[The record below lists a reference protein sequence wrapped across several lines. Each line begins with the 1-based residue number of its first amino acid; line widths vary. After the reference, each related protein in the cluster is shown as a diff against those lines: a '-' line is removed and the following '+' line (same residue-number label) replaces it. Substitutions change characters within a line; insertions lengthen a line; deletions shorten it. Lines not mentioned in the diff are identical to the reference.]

1 MHFSTYLQGLIA
13 GYVRGTDFPTAPVS
27 LEIALSSADPLADGS
42 GLSEPPG
49 ADGYARQTLTLDASV
64 ATIGS
69 GVSAFN
75 NTPIVFGPVANNDWP
90 TVTHVAVFDDS
101 GNMLMHG
108 PLNAQRTSPVGD
120 ELPFAVNALQLQTA
134 SYFGHFFGQ
143 MILEWMRGTAAST
156 APVSTE
162 LALSLADPLE
172 DASALDEP
180 ILGYTRQTITFAA
193 PGSTPS
199 GTPIVSEGPYIF
211 GPAVTNGWGLIT
223 YGAIMTPTND
233 LLLKG
238 PVAIQRNVV
247 EDDSFAVPFGA
258 LTILFT

>member
-13 GYVRGTDFPTAPVS
+13 GYVRGTDFPAAPTS

-49 ADGYARQTLTLDASV
+49 ADGYARQTLTLNPSV
-64 ATIGS
+64 ATIGA

-75 NTPIVFGPVANNDWP
+75 TAPIVFGPVANNDWP
-90 TVTHVAVFDDS
+90 TVTHVAIFDNS

-120 ELPFAVNALQLQTA
+120 ELPFAANALQLQTA
-134 SYFGHFFGQ
+134 SYFGHYFGQ
-143 MILEWMRGTAAST
+143 MILEWMRGTAAPT
-156 APVSTE
+156 APVSTQ
-162 LALSLADPLE
+162 LALSLTDPLE

-180 ILGYTRQTITFAA
+180 ILGYTRQTITFSA
-193 PGSTPS
+193 PGSTPT

-211 GPAVTNGWGLIT
+211 GPADVDWGLIT
-223 YGAIMTPTND
+223 HGAVFTPGSN

-258 LTILFT
+258 LTILFS

>member
-13 GYVRGTDFPTAPVS
+13 GYVRGTDFPAAPTS
-27 LEIALSSADPLADGS
+27 LEIALSTADPLADGS
-42 GLSEPPG
+42 GLSEPPSV
-49 ADGYARQTLTLDASV
+49 DGYSRQPLILNASV
-64 ATIGS
+64 PTVGS

-75 NTPIVFGPVANNDWP
+75 SAPIVFGPVANNTWP
-90 TVTHVAVFDDS
+90 TVTHVAIFDNS

-120 ELPFAVNALQLQTA
+120 ELPFAANALQVQIA
-134 SYFGHFFGQ
+134 SYFGHYFGQ
-143 MILEWMRGTAAST
+143 IILEWMRGTTPPA
-156 APVSTE
+156 APVSTQ

-180 ILGYTRQTITFAA
+180 ILGYTRQTVTFSS
-193 PGSTPS
+193 PGSTPT

-211 GPAVTNGWGLIT
+211 GPADTNWGLIT
-223 YGAIMTPTND
+223 YGAILTSGGD

-238 PVAIQRNVV
+238 PVAVQRNVV